1 MGFWDIAGKVARGV
15 WDAAQEQAARE
26 RKCMQDPRYREA
38 KRNLREMESILEDQ
52 KRANRELDDIIR
64 GR

>member
-1 MGFWDIAGKVARGV
+1 MSFWDIAGKIARGTLN
-15 WDAAQEQAARE
+15 AAQEHVARE
-26 RKCMQDPRYREA
+26 RARMQDPKYREA
-38 KRNLREMESILEDQ
+38 KRNLREMESILEDT

>member
-1 MGFWDIAGKVARGV
+1 MGFWDIAGKIAKGT
-15 WDAAQEQAARE
+15 WEAAQKSATRE
-26 RKCMQDPRYREA
+26 RERMQDPKYREA
-38 KRNLREMESILEDQ
+38 KRNLRELESILEDT